1 MILLDFYQLS
11 FSELMQAI
19 NIQKTEN
26 INLDSVRYMIL
37 NSLRSVMVKFKDN
50 YGKLVIVSD
59 SKNYW
64 RSQVFSYYKKNRK
77 KKMNNSYLDWNHI
90 FFLINTVKKE
100 ITDNFP
106 FRFIQIESVEAD
118 DIIAVLTKNFYKYE
132 KILIISKDKD
142 FTQLQ
147 KYSTDRIKQ
156 YDVSTRRFITNE
168 NPDRFLKS
176 LIIEGDF
183 GDGIPSILSD
193 DDAFV
198 NENKPKKKIRKHFL
212 NQLLD
217 TENMFNFL
225 TPEEMKNFE
234 RNQQLIDFDYI
245 PKEIENVI
253 LDEFVEFQ
261 TSNDLTTIYK
271 YLTDK
276 KLKPLITNIGDF
288 HQDD

>member
-1 MILLDFYQLS
+1 
-11 FSELMQAI
+11 MQAV
-19 NIQKTEN
+19 NIHKDEN

-37 NSLRSVMVKFKDN
+37 SSLRSLIIKFKKT

-64 RSQVFSYYKKNRK
+64 RSQVFPYYKKNRK
-77 KKMNNSYLDWNHI
+77 KKMNESYLDWNHI

-100 ITDNFP
+100 IVDNFP
-106 FRFIQIESVEAD
+106 FRFVQIEGVEAD

-132 KILIISKDKD
+132 EILIISKDKD

-168 NPDRFLKS
+168 DPERFLKS

-183 GDGIPSILSD
+183 SDGIPSILSD

-198 NENKPKKKIRKHFL
+198 NEKKPKRKVRKDFL
-212 NQLLD
+212 IQLLD
-217 TENMFNFL
+217 SKNMFNFL
-225 TPEEMKNFE
+225 SPEEMKNFG
-234 RNQQLIDFDYI
+234 RNQRLIDFDYI
-245 PKEIENVI
+245 PKEIESII
-253 LDEFVEFQ
+253 LDEFVEFK

-288 HQDD
+288 YQDD